1 MGLSSCALITGTV
14 HSKAVRLKSAASR
27 LGAKTA
33 KVFMIPPQSMRA
45 RANADEAVGCC
56 WPGSVS
62 QKRHRLQHADL
73 EGLAA
78 ADVGARQFFIAP
90 DHVRLRLGELGAV
103 PFVGPPRQLR
113 PLAPHYPGHLVL
125 AQLAAL
131 GTGQRVGALFG
142 CFVEKITLFHGFPA
156 LHPGGKTCSRNPG
169 SLPPQRPKPES
180 PEGTST
186 PAGLPSYS
194 YLP

>member
-1 MGLSSCALITGTV
+1 MN
-14 HSKAVRLKSAASR
+14 ASR
-27 LGAKTA
+27 QNMNIYIFTESKSC
-33 KVFMIPPQSMRA
+33 MPPPA
-45 RANADEAVGCC
+45 LNVDLTLCAHI
-56 WPGSVS
+56 SVS
-62 QKRHRLQHADL
+62 QKRHRLQRADF

-78 ADVGARQFFIAP
+78 ADVSAGQLFVAP
-90 DHVRLRLGELGAV
+90 YHVRLRLGELGAV

-113 PLAPHYPGHLVL
+113 PLAPHHPGHLVL
-125 AQLAAL
+125 ARLAAL

-142 CFVEKITLFHGFPA
+142 RFVEKITLFHGFPA

-169 SLPPQRPKPES
+169 SLLPQRPKPES